1 MSPNKDND
9 LTEEIKKE
17 LPKEVPVQEADGT
30 VRTKVRPKLIRR
42 EVVDGKPKLG
52 RPKKA
57 DIVAKKRGHRGAIG
71 RPAGDAARIAEFKAR
86 LLGTAGDKIIRTL
99 IEKALDP
106 NDKDQ
111 IAALKMCVDRVLP
124 LSAFDASKQSGG
136 TPQISINITGLTGT
150 IDHNPVLEMTADEVE
165 YKEVN
170 E

>member
-1 MSPNKDND
+1 MSPIKDND

-17 LPKEVPVQEADGT
+17 
-30 VRTKVRPKLIRR
+30 RPKLVRR

-57 DIVAKKRGHRGAIG
+57 DIAAKKKGNRGAVG
-71 RPAGDAARIAEFKAR
+71 RPAGDSARIAEFKAR

-106 NDKDQ
+106 TDKDQ

-124 LSAFDASKQSGG
+124 LSAFDASKQQGG
-136 TPQISINITGLTGT
+136 SPQISINITGLTGSVEST
-150 IDHNPVLEMTADEVE
+150 PVIEMSDADEVQ
-165 YKEVN
+165 YKDVE
-170 E
+170 